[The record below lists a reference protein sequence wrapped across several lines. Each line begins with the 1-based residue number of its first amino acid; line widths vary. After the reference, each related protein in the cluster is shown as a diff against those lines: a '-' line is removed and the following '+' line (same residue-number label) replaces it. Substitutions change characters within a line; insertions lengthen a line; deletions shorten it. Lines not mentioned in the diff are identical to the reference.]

1 MNKIGKISGM
11 LALFLL
17 TGSLAFAHEITW
29 DSAVLDEDYMAP
41 DVCLLAP
48 NDAAA
53 QLKNGKFP
61 VNSLQYEYSGQIDS
75 EGDYTYRATSNIGS
89 PLYIILSDSF
99 AYYYDKDVR
108 AVLCP
113 AERRKRIAQL
123 FLQEGADP
131 NEGLY
136 HQKGNNTNESQ
147 DGKHQFFLIDTPLGY
162 AARTGNLQTA
172 EMLLRAGADPN
183 YPWEGYWERTGSG
196 SVSWDQDLS
205 HFALEQVVG
214 RATYPVNQ
222 RVKMIHLLAH
232 YRADVNAVTRCGMTP
247 LALVVARTGNL
258 FSGYGH
264 LPFAE
269 AKQMAQ
275 ALLDAGANTKVKGG
289 NNCSKHRG
297 SMTVKEVMKELPEWE
312 RDQWDAFFKS
322 NRRK

>member
-11 LALFLL
+11 LASFLL
-17 TGSLAFAHEITW
+17 TGSLAFAQEITVKEEILYRNTNVSWACFEDGSAAEMLKDGNISVGSLAPEQLVKKSPGSIVRW
-29 DSAVLDEDYMAP
+29 DS
-41 DVCLLAP
+41 
-48 NDAAA
+48 
-53 QLKNGKFP
+53 
-61 VNSLQYEYSGQIDS
+61 
-75 EGDYTYRATSNIGS
+75 SNIGY
-89 PLYIILSDSF
+89 PLYFAVSDVGLYEGSF
-99 AYYYDKDVR
+99 NDEP
-108 AVLCP
+108 CP
-113 AERRKRIAQL
+113 AERKKAIAEV
-123 FLQEGADP
+123 FLQNGADP
-131 NEGLY
+131 NGGLY
-136 HQKGNNTNESQ
+136 HQKGNNTDKFQ
-147 DGKHQFFLIDTPLGY
+147 KGKNVFFLIDTPLGY

-183 YPWEGYWERTGSG
+183 YSWEGYWERTGSG